1 MIPASVPEDNL
12 WVPATEDLAYIFVI
26 QIGDIHIFI
35 GETNPA
41 AAMET
46 NFKWIGMVE
55 TPIRTAFKMDTEEGQ
70 SDLELF
76 KSSELDLKLNLTQP
90 ALEVEEEVEDHCE
103 SSMA

>member
-1 MIPASVPEDNL
+1 
-12 WVPATEDLAYIFVI
+12 LACIFVV

-46 NFKWIGMVE
+46 NFRWIGMLE
-55 TPIRTAFKMDTEEGQ
+55 TPIRTAFELDTEAGQ

-76 KSSELDLKLNLTQP
+76 KSSRLDLKLNLTQP
-90 ALEVEEEVEDHCE
+90 SLEVEEEVEDHCE
-103 SSMA
+103 SSMAC